1 VVEGV
6 TPAHVGIRAGAALAL
21 VLFSDCAYAHS
32 GVQGM
37 GDFYAGLL
45 HPLTALEHVLP
56 FFALGLLTGQQGT
69 KSQGAPALFAVALM
83 LGAAACLWLPGAPAI
98 DLVNVVSVLI
108 LGALIAAAF
117 SLPTPA
123 YLGLALLFGLSHG
136 YANGAAIVPPM
147 KGYLFILGVGLA
159 GLVVTGYGLVVTDYV
174 LRKNVSWMR
183 VGVRVAGS
191 WIAAI
196 GMLVLATSWKRLVA

>member
-1 VVEGV
+1 VAPIRIGV
-6 TPAHVGIRAGAALAL
+6 RAGAALLLA
-21 VLFSDCAYAHS
+21 LFSHAVHAHS
-32 GVQGM
+32 GAQGI
-37 GDFYAGLL
+37 GDFYAGFL

-69 KSQGAPALFAVALM
+69 KSQGAPALFAIALM
-83 LGAAACLWLPGAPAI
+83 LGAVACLWLPGVPAI
-98 DLVNVVSVLI
+98 DLVNIVSALM

-117 SLPTPA
+117 SLPTPV

-136 YANGAAIVPPM
+136 YANGAAIGPPM
-147 KGYLFILGVGLA
+147 KAYLFILGVGLA

-174 LRKNVSWMR
+174 LRKNVGWMR
-183 VGVRVAGS
+183 IAVRVAGS

-196 GMLVLATSWKRLVA
+196 GMLVLATSWKRLAV